1 MAFGRKKR
9 PPSRPLTN
17 EELIARHQ
25 ALAEEFLRRSAK
37 GGRLEAE
44 TRYATMATA
53 HATLAVSYQLAPPA
67 PDEIPAL
74 DETGDEEEDESTA
87 S

>member
-17 EELIARHQ
+17 EELIARRQ
-25 ALAEEFLRRSAK
+25 TLAEEFLRRSAK

-44 TRYATMATA
+44 TSFATMATA
-53 HATLAVSYQLAPPA
+53 HTTLAVTYQLAPPA
-67 PDEIPAL
+67 PEEIPTL
-74 DETGDEEEDESTA
+74 DETGDEEEDEPTA